1 MAAPVVQP
9 QIEGVPEGL
18 VGTSVEQIEGVPQG
32 LIGEPIGAAK
42 VSDKVTEPDN
52 FVTSVQKLPG
62 QLVATAKEAL
72 LPEGQPESEA
82 RQKIVSPTAHA
93 LGIPTTGQEVEEQ
106 RKEQEERESH
116 PIKTAIMA
124 YPPVQAGRML
134 YDTAGNLIKGQR
146 EGAKEASEAL
156 ANIKAGQ
163 PVLSNLGKMGYGYL
177 HGVLQGIPFVGGN
190 VERMGEAIHKGDI
203 AAATGEGIAAAGQV
217 ATLGAGESPETTAR
231 LKNLVTGEEAS
242 PRLPLS
248 AKRQAESLKRVY
260 TPAAV
265 PARVSGE
272 ALNTIP
278 VAKPTIPDQ
287 EITPAVAAQSAA
299 EQGIK
304 PVTRHAPIENSR
316 MNLIATGKPT
326 EVAAPAPEPIP
337 EVTAAESMVK
347 AEEPGKIID
356 QAKAAEP
363 IEKLEDKIKGRAE
376 EMKEKYPVKPVG
388 LFKEPFEQPPVA
400 EAKAP
405 VEAGQTF
412 YHGANAE
419 GTKAIEREGAI
430 KPASL
435 TQAHL
440 TPDKGT
446 AEAYAKANGGK
457 VFSVNDKDIPAE
469 VLKQYKDTGR
479 GPMVLNSEHNVPIG
493 GTGEAPAPTEEPK
506 AKAEEPKLEEPK
518 LVEDAQ
524 RGLEHRI
531 GAEAAADKSPEG
543 IDRAQRLVKGTN
555 ADYAT
560 WANKNGPEKP
570 GGGDWEAKDFSKA
583 GMGTKEVHPLKKFI
597 IDHAVKN
604 VPHKEFMADTEGW
617 GPKAE
622 KEPTPIE
629 AMGAPSGGSQ
639 GVTEEKPKL
648 EYKYNP
654 NAAETNQAH
663 VVTTRDAE
671 GKKLGVLSA
680 QETAPKEVT
689 TRSNQVYDKAD
700 RGKGYGKA
708 QVQKLFDETH
718 KNGVETVKSD
728 ISTTK
733 DAQRVW
739 NSLERANPEAITHK
753 TYADGRKQWS
763 ADLTKLYPSAKMKP
777 STGNP
782 MDKYR

>member
-1 MAAPVVQP
+1 MAAEEKLP
-9 QIEGVPEGL
+9 QGAQYGDIEGAPATTEEQKLPEGA
-18 VGTSVEQIEGVPQG
+18 SY
-32 LIGEPIGAAK
+32 GEIAPGAGST
-42 VSDKVTEPDN
+42 VNN
-52 FVTSVQKLPG
+52 FVTRAQAIPG
-62 QLVATAKEAL
+62 QVKEAL
-72 LPEGQPESEA
+72 LPSGQVESEA

-134 YDTAGNLIKGQR
+134 YDAAGNLIRGQR

-217 ATLGAGESPETTAR
+217 ATLGTGESPETTAR

-326 EVAAPAPEPIP
+326 EVAASAPEPIP

-405 VEAGQTF
+405 V
-412 YHGANAE
+412 
-419 GTKAIEREGAI
+419 
-430 KPASL
+430 
-435 TQAHL
+435 
-440 TPDKGT
+440 
-446 AEAYAKANGGK
+446 
-457 VFSVNDKDIPAE
+457 
-469 VLKQYKDTGR
+469 
-479 GPMVLNSEHNVPIG
+479 
-493 GTGEAPAPTEEPK
+493 EEPK

-708 QVQKLFDETH
+708 QIQKLFDETH